1 MFFINVEGAVYRGDK
16 WLMIERSHKD
26 EHAGGMLSFVGGTVD
41 REGASSDILERTLR
55 RELMEEVGISVHDN
69 MTYVRNT
76 SFVLPDGREVVD
88 IVFLCEWKSGE
99 PFPKSPD
106 EVEAFHWMTT
116 EEIVSHPQTESY
128 LHDNIREAER
138 LRNLPKQSTN
148 KQETYRSR

>member
-16 WLMIERSHKD
+16 WLMIERSHKE

-106 EVEAFHWMTT
+106 EVEAVHWMTT

-128 LHDNIREAER
+128 LHDNIKEADR
-138 LRNLPKQSTN
+138 LRNLPKHSTN
-148 KQETYRSR
+148 EQETYRSR